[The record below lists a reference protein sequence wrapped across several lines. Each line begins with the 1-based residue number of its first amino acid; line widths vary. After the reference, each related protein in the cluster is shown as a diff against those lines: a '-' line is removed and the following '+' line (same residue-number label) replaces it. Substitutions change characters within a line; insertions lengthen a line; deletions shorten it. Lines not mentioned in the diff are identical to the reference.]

1 MLLRGFPFLKLFSLS
16 FVVST
21 AMLIASNY
29 MWISHFT
36 SHYHHMMHVFCFL
49 MFNVWLVPF
58 GFFVSLSI
66 NEAVLPDRLAS
77 SARETYSEGVKHVLL
92 RLLFLLLIQ
101 LAHGSSAAS
110 KSTRPRDGASSLLRC
125 DRAPSAPPSS
135 ARPALFVKGLLPSIA
150 NQVAARRRSAASSQS
165 SAMCKKKR
173 RT

>member
-1 MLLRGFPFLKLFSLS
+1 MLICHVLFLLFEELPRIPLLLGVASHMSYLVLLRGFPFLKLFSLS

-125 DRAPSAPPSS
+125 DRAPSAPLP
-135 ARPALFVKGLLPSIA
+135 PPVLL
-150 NQVAARRRSAASSQS
+150 
-165 SAMCKKKR
+165 CL
-173 RT
+173 